1 MSGGK
6 RFADDFDR
14 IDAVK
19 PNDRILIQD
28 SDDGNVK
35 FANPSQLPKV
45 EGGGGSS
52 SPQIM
57 MRYAVRDDS
66 DKNTPAFVV
75 SGLTEDLDQYRVFFY
90 RHIKSRRRKRDE
102 EGNNDRYTRYGWI
115 HPADGAS
122 VAGGYTSGDRNNVM
136 INDSIV
142 KEYVIMTEF
151 RLRSTDT
158 PGTYTLVHPGRDGVS
173 NKRNPDAPVSATDII
188 SPYVWVTLDKDH
200 EYNVRVS
207 FGRTH
212 RGGAIIYPG
221 GRAQFRLRNM
231 GFALVRITDQ
241 GPEIVT
247 DILPFT
253 VRFQIST
260 NRNGFA
266 YVTHE

>member
-57 MRYAVRDDS
+57 MGYAVRGNE
-66 DKNTPAFVV
+66 DKNTPAFWIK
-75 SGLTEDLDQYRVFFY
+75 GLTGSLDQYRVFFY
-90 RHIKSRRRKRDE
+90 RHIKSRRRKRGG
-102 EGNNDRYTRYGWI
+102 EGPYGRYTCYGWI
-115 HPADGAS
+115 HPADRTD
-122 VAGGYTSGDRNNVM
+122 VADEWSGSRGDVM
-136 INDSIV
+136 INENLV
-142 KEYVIMTEF
+142 NERVIMTEF
-151 RLRSTDT
+151 GLRLTDT
-158 PGTYTLVHPGRDGVS
+158 SETYTLVHLAQGRPS
-173 NKRNPDAPVSATDII
+173 NMRGPDAPISAKDII
-188 SPYVWVTLDKDH
+188 SPYVWVTLDKGH

-260 NRNGFA
+260 DRNGFA
-266 YVTHE
+266 YITHE